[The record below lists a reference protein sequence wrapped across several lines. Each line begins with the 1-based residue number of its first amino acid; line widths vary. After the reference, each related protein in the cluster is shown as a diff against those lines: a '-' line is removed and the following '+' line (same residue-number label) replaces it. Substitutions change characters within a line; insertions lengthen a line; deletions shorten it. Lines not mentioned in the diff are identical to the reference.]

1 MKSARTNTRSK
12 GIMHREPVR
21 EMKSPKNG
29 SRQATKVESTT

>member
-1 MKSARTNTRSK
+1 MKSARTRTRSK

-21 EMKSPKNG
+21 EMKSPKKG